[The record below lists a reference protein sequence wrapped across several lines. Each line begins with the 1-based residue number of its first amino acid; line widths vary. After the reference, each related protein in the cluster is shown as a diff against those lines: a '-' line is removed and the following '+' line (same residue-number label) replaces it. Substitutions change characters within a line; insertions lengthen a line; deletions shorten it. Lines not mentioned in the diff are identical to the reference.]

1 MLTALPAMNQKLS
14 IANIIDKLKQESST
28 LNGSRLI
35 ELLELLAIPDVE
47 ISRYASFRE
56 RGYARNTVYRD
67 EVFEILMICW
77 KNGQRSLIHDHG
89 RSLGA
94 VKVLQGVLTESLF
107 AVAPNGMIK
116 PIASEDYQPGS
127 IQLETQSTIHQVSNL
142 QSLSLTTI
150 SLHVYTPPLEQMN
163 IYKLY
168 DSNVISATSELYNS
182 GGGI

>member
-1 MLTALPAMNQKLS
+1 MNQKLS
-14 IANIIDKLKQESST
+14 IANIIDQLKHESST
-28 LNGSRLI
+28 LDGPRLI
-35 ELLELLAIPDVE
+35 ELLELLAIPEVE

-56 RGYARNTVYRD
+56 RGYARHTVYRD
-67 EVFEILMICW
+67 EMFEILMICW
-77 KNGQRSLIHDHG
+77 KSGQRSLIHDHG
-89 RSLGA
+89 RSLGG

-116 PIASEDYQPGS
+116 PIASEDYQSGS

-142 QSLSLTTI
+142 QPLSINTI